1 MGAPSWHI
9 LHWSHGREKETEMQ
23 TKVGGLAVN
32 SALAHKSFCPEMAH
46 ASYVY
51 ILLVEVNHIAIPIV
65 GDMGA

>member
-1 MGAPSWHI
+1 
-9 LHWSHGREKETEMQ
+9 MQ